1 MRWVCPVTVFRM
13 GAVEVKIVYF
23 SRCQSCGVQ
32 KRRNSGPLLAVFCAT
47 VVLLCCALGR
57 AAESEIDN
65 LVQILQLKPGSIV
78 ADVGAGSGEVSISIA
93 ERVGP
98 LGRVY
103 STEINPELIDKIR
116 SLIQKEGIQNV
127 VPVTGREND
136 TELSP
141 DCCDGIVLRQVYHHL
156 TDPFA
161 MDRSLYRAL
170 RPDARLAIIDFE
182 PSQLPGQPSPPGVP
196 ANRGGHGVPKKI
208 VAEELTE
215 AGFVL
220 VKTVDWPISRVIRH
234 YCMLFIKPPPPLPGP
249 VNRNAGQ
256 ALD

>member
-1 MRWVCPVTVFRM
+1 LQKKRH
-13 GAVEVKIVYF
+13 
-23 SRCQSCGVQ
+23 SR
-32 KRRNSGPLLAVFCAT
+32 RLLAVFCAT
-47 VVLLCCALGR
+47 IVLLCCVHAR
-57 AAESEIDN
+57 ATESEIDH

-78 ADVGAGSGEVSISIA
+78 ADVGAGSGEVSIAIA

-103 STEINPELIDKIR
+103 STEINPQLIDKLR
-116 SLIQKEGIQNV
+116 RLVQKEKVRNV

-141 DCCDGIVLRQVYHHL
+141 DCCDGIFLRQVYHHL

-161 MDRSLYRAL
+161 MDRSLYRAS
-170 RPDARLAIIDFE
+170 RPGARLAIIDFE
-182 PSQLPGQPSPPGVP
+182 PNQLPGQPAPPGVP

-208 VAEELTE
+208 VAKELTE

-220 VKTVDWPISRVIRH
+220 VKTLDWPISRVIRH
-234 YCMLFIKPPPPLPGP
+234 YCMLFIKPPLPLPGP
-249 VNRNAGQ
+249 AVEMPAKP
-256 ALD
+256 